1 MFRLVEQADV
11 FLTNFRSSTLTRYGL
26 DVAGVR
32 ARNPRVIYACGHGF
46 GARGRHADRPGYD
59 ASAFWARG
67 GVGATLT
74 TADATEP
81 VAMRPAFG
89 DHTAAMNL
97 AFGVAAAL
105 YKRERTGE
113 PSVVDT
119 SLLATAMWTLS
130 SDVLSA
136 FNPGYVGGATT
147 RAPQQSPLAG
157 TFKTADGRWITL
169 VFMEPDRYWDPF
181 CRHIGRDDLAV
192 DDRFREGGARTE
204 NAARVPRDPGRGVR
218 ITRLRGMAPH
228 RRRARRAVGAHAI
241 GQGSLRRRAGAG
253 QRLPAHDQ

>member
-1 MFRLVEQADV
+1 
-11 FLTNFRSSTLTRYGL
+11 
-26 DVAGVR
+26 
-32 ARNPRVIYACGHGF
+32 
-46 GARGRHADRPGYD
+46 
-59 ASAFWARG
+59 
-67 GVGATLT
+67 
-74 TADATEP
+74 
-81 VAMRPAFG
+81 MRPAFG
-89 DHTAAMNL
+89 DYTAAMNL

-105 YKRERTGE
+105 YRREHTGE

-157 TFKTADGRWITL
+157 TFETADGRWIAL

-192 DDRFREGGARTE
+192 DERFREGGPRNARECLAILAEVFASRRYDEWREIVAELDAPWEPMQSVQDLYDDEQVLANGYLPTISGRDDHVVAVPAQFDGRLAAPERAPEFGEHTE
-204 NAARVPRDPGRGVR
+204 QVLLDLGLDWDDLTELKDAQV
-218 ITRLRGMAPH
+218 IL
-228 RRRARRAVGAHAI
+228 
-241 GQGSLRRRAGAG
+241 
-253 QRLPAHDQ
+253 